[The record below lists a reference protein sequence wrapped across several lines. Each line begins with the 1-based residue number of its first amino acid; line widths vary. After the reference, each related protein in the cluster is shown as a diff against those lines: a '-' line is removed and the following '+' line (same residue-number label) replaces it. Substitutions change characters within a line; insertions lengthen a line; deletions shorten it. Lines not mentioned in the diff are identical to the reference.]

1 MAGWIKAHPWPWAL
15 IVLAVAFVLFLL
27 WFGPF
32 FGGGGGEGG
41 VVS

>member
-1 MAGWIKAHPWPWAL
+1 MAGWIKAHPWRWAL

-27 WFGPF
+27 WFGRF
-32 FGGGGGEGG
+32 FGGGGGEE